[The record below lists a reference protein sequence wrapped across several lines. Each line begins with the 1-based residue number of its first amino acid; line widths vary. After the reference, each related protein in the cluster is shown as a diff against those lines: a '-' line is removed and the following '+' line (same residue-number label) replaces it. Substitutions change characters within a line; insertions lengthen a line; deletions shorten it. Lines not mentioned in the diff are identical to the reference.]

1 MINKFQTGGNIEMQL
16 AQELVQLGLP
26 EESVQQLTQNKDLWG
41 QLVQIYQQEGIQ
53 GVQAAL
59 QQLTQTM
66 RHGAKLNYIKQ
77 ISGICPEGTQ
87 LTYFKAGGRIC
98 SKCEAMAKKK
108 QGGGTMDDI
117 RAQLVE
123 KCGGKMK
130 KNNGGKMKNG
140 NKICPKCGKIHS
152 GKCGSKMKKH
162 QLGGIITA
170 MQKFKNGGS
179 LNGVPFMQSGNIVRY
194 NPMVHGISMTKS
206 KQQLIDEYNTRQ
218 DQINTHMPQPSPG
231 VYNSQPTSETNGQ
244 MLARKVGEIVGNTIA
259 PIRVPVKAA
268 YNWLTSTSGTNIK
281 NQQAYNNRNKN
292 SYDIGKRFL
301 GLKRGGSLKNKAIA
315 KGQTGLVMNDP
326 TYRTQEEVD
335 RINTGNRNLA
345 RGLFKDLTS
354 GNIAPSIQN
363 IGRMISAGYRGYL
376 EPERVNKLLTGEPP
390 AVGLSSSLFV
400 KPSTINYVANP
411 AEKAARADF
420 LKEATNKFEKTIAG
434 SGKISKGT
442 MEDWRYPNKIMNK
455 LKGKFQSGGYITPA
469 STTYVAPIQQ
479 GAMETEL
486 PYNVIDYVPLASLV
500 RSARRYDMNPTL
512 GNAAET
518 AFSAAGELAS
528 LGFAAPIIKGLSR
541 LNKVKNTL
549 KATGYA
555 PITKN
560 KSAWMKVI
568 SQPAT
573 GSGYNT
579 FNKVSIKNIPT
590 SGYVMMETNPSIALQ
605 PASNVTIRSFKPI
618 INDKVSK

>member
-26 EESVQQLTQNKDLWG
+26 EESVQQLAQNKDIWG

-53 GVQAAL
+53 GVQTAL
-59 QQLTQTM
+59 QQLVQQQQQQTQAM

-179 LNGVPFMQSGNIVRY
+179 LNGVPFTQEN
-194 NPMVHGISMTKS
+194 
-206 KQQLIDEYNTRQ
+206 E
-218 DQINTHMPQPSPG
+218 
-231 VYNSQPTSETNGQ
+231 
-244 MLARKVGEIVGNTIA
+244 
-259 PIRVPVKAA
+259 
-268 YNWLTSTSGTNIK
+268 
-281 NQQAYNNRNKN
+281 
-292 SYDIGKRFL
+292 
-301 GLKRGGSLKNKAIA
+301 KNKIIP
-315 KGQTGLVMNDP
+315 KGQTGLVINDP

-335 RINTGNRNLA
+335 KINAGNRNLA
-345 RGLFKDLTS
+345 RGLFRDLTS

-363 IGRMISAGYRGYL
+363 IGRMVSAGYRGYL
-376 EPERVNKLLTGEPP
+376 EPERVNKPLTGLPP
-390 AVGLSSSLFV
+390 AVSPSSSLFV

-420 LKEATNKFEKTIAG
+420 LKDATNKFEKTIAG
-434 SGKISKGT
+434 SGKISKGVVD
-442 MEDWRYPNKIMNK
+442 DWNYPRRILNKFRPATSIETPTASGPGLNTIPSVETPVVVTPTASSPGLNTIPKPAISSTSK
-455 LKGKFQSGGYITPA
+455 LQDRKAGISGINRDKYRRA
-469 STTYVAPIQQ
+469 A
-479 GAMETEL
+479 AMETEDARHVNSGFRRVIRGQFDL
-486 PYNVIDYVPLASLV
+486 AKDAIRNYPQYYDPYRRV
-500 RSARRYDMNPTL
+500 RIKLDTVSDPKRL
-512 GNAAET
+512 
-518 AFSAAGELAS
+518 SELKKQERNI
-528 LGFAAPIIKGLSR
+528 LREF
-541 LNKVKNTL
+541 
-549 KATGYA
+549 
-555 PITKN
+555 ITK
-560 KSAWMKVI
+560 I
-568 SQPAT
+568 
-573 GSGYNT
+573 G
-579 FNKVSIKNIPT
+579 
-590 SGYVMMETNPSIALQ
+590 L
-605 PASNVTIRSFKPI
+605 
-618 INDKVSK
+618 